1 MSNQPIVFNIEYT
14 PYSLPKNATAEEL
27 AKHKEERAFFDMS
40 GTKNIYRYIT
50 QKKKRLG
57 EGKNVLDYFQ
67 KNTGVFNGR
76 GMLTQEEVAAMK
88 SRVRDGE
95 KNIWHGY
102 ISLSKEES
110 HKIDTPE
117 KCIALIRGTFNSFL
131 KDMKFN
137 PDNIDLMCAL
147 HKDRPH
153 HLHIHFQ
160 FWEKSPKYKG
170 KDGRLEYRRKGK
182 VEKSA
187 IDAMFVRLGLAVSN
201 SRDLLYKNRDAA
213 IQELRQAVQL
223 KNSMNSG
230 AELKDALISLAKSLP
245 KTGRIAYASKDME
258 PYRGRVDE
266 IVRMLLDKSPKA
278 RKADRRFYE
287 ALEERKHEI
296 ENICGTP
303 FVFSDKNTPMG
314 KLEAALPEYHNVI
327 DSKSI
332 KIAEEIESDYK
343 RRQGNLVLKLAKF
356 IKPELFERK
365 AGKKYKSNDT
375 RLKTRLTISR
385 RKVGKAL
392 DKFMRSF
399 GDESESLE
407 REFKSRLREIEDEI
421 ARERE
426 KKNQSE
432 QEKEENYKY

>member
-1 MSNQPIVFNIEYT
+1 M
-14 PYSLPKNATAEEL
+14 
-27 AKHKEERAFFDMS
+27 
-40 GTKNIYRYIT
+40 YRYIT
-50 QKKKRLG
+50 T
-57 EGKNVLDYFQ
+57 EGKRAGTGANALDYLR
-67 KNTGVFNGR
+67 KNTGVFNGN
-76 GMLTQEEVAAMK
+76 GMISAEEVEAMK
-88 SRVRDGE
+88 TRARDGE
-95 KNIWHGY
+95 KNLWHGF
-102 ISLSKEES
+102 ISLSEDES

-117 KCIALIRGTFNSFL
+117 KCIALIKSTFNSFL
-131 KDMKFN
+131 KDAKFN

-147 HKDRPH
+147 HLDRPN
-153 HLHIHFQ
+153 HLHLHFL
-160 FWEKSPKYKG
+160 FWEKAPKYKG
-170 KDGRLEYRRKGK
+170 KDNALHYRRRGK
-182 VEKSA
+182 IEKEA
-187 IDAMFVRLGLAVSN
+187 IDAMFVRLGLAISD
-201 SRDLLYKNRDAA
+201 SRDRIYKSRDMAVS
-213 IQELRQAVQL
+213 ELRKMTQA
-223 KNSMNSG
+223 KRAMTSG
-230 AELKDALISLAKSLP
+230 EQIRKKIIALAKSLP

-266 IVRMLLDKSPKA
+266 IVRMLLDCDPKA
-278 RKADRRFYE
+278 KEADMRFYA
-287 ALEERKHEI
+287 ALEERKREI

-303 FVFSDKNTPMG
+303 FIFSDKNVPMD

-385 RKVGKAL
+385 RKAGKAL
-392 DKFMRSF
+392 DEFLRSF

-407 REFKSRLREIEDEI
+407 REFKSRLQEIEDEI